1 MNKII
6 TIGREFGSGGREV
19 GKRLAEKLGF
29 AYYDKEIIEEISKRT
44 NLATD
49 YVKQIVEKR
58 PIVYYPITTGMT
70 LHNDYYNVLFSN
82 QTSIISELSN
92 TLNDM
97 ADTSDC
103 VIVGRCADN
112 LLRDKNPLRIF
123 VYGQLEDKIARCRL
137 KAPENENL
145 SDRELVK
152 MLTKVDKNRAKYYEN
167 MTGNR
172 WGVKENY
179 DLCINTSS
187 VDIKDACAMIA
198 SLVLGSQFKYE

>member
-1 MNKII
+1 MNRII

-58 PIVYYPITTGMT
+58 PIVYYPITIGMT
-70 LHNDYYNVLFSN
+70 LHNDYSDVMISN

-103 VIVGRCADN
+103 VIVGRCADS
-112 LLRDKNPLRIF
+112 LLRNKNPLRIF
-123 VYGQLEDKIARCRL
+123 VYGELEDKIARCRL

-145 SDRELVK
+145 SDKELVK

-172 WGVKENY
+172 WGAKENY

-187 VDIKDACAMIA
+187 IDIKDACSMIA
-198 SLVLGSQFKYE
+198 ALVEGK